1 MDNVKK
7 KLKCINQENL
17 PYIINELR
25 KTQKKLI
32 SKKNSKKLNRI
43 LTEVYDEF
51 LSRLERKTK
60 TSDQKPNFKEEEKVI
75 NLLQK
80 KGLYAAHG
88 ELMTLKIKEHNK
100 QVDEKNKQL
109 KKEKLKNEMNA
120 NFYMKY
126 FK

>member
-1 MDNVKK
+1 M
-7 KLKCINQENL
+7 
-17 PYIINELR
+17 
-25 KTQKKLI
+25 I

-126 FK
+126 F

>member
-43 LTEVYDEF
+43 LTEFYDEF

-60 TSDQKPNFKEEEKVI
+60 ASGQKPNFKEEEKVI

-120 NFYMKY
+120 NFI
-126 FK
+126 